1 MFFMFNYK
9 FKFKNN
15 IILILSWF
23 LLAFLFNK
31 TDGCQSSS
39 MLEYLIGINV
49 LSNII
54 IGFISYI
61 FGFEI
66 LNIENI
72 CINFVLYVIFCIF
85 WYILLFYLDGDFKNN
100 FVLFSLVLFLLSVVF
115 LPIYFKI
122 FKQINLFF
130 VYFSLLYSINF
141 LATFIY
147 IIMYGFAHDC

>member
-31 TDGCQSSS
+31 TNGCQSSS
-39 MLEYLIGINV
+39 ILEYLISISV

-66 LNIENI
+66 LNTENI
-72 CINFVLYVIFCIF
+72 FINFVLYVIFCIF

-130 VYFSLLYSINF
+130 VYFSLFYSINF